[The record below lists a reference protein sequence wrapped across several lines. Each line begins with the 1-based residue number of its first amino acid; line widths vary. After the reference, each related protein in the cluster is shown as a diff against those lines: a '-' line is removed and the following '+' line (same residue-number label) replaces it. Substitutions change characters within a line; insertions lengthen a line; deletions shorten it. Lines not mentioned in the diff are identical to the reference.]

1 LDEIVNWFTPAA
13 VSAGD
18 VVGERQAA
26 FHNGFALTL
35 KGRRSDGQCC

>member
-18 VVGERQAA
+18 VVGERQTA

-35 KGRRSDGQCC
+35 KGRRSDGQRS